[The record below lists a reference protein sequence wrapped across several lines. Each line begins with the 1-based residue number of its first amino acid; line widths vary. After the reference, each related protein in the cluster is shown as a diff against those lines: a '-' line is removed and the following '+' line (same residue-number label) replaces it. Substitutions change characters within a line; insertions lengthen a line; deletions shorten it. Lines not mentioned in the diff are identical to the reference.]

1 MDNAA
6 TGIDYASRTSHY
18 SRGKRMSPDLLIL
31 EADTQYRSQLADY
44 CASRG
49 FRPRVVPDFL
59 QFAAAWEPGLRMVC
73 LSLPLASTDGIEAIR
88 FLAEQHCD
96 AGLILTSDADP
107 RILSAA
113 SRLARARGL
122 HVLGTLCRPFDSR
135 DLGSLLLHPE
145 PELDAE
151 TMVLAV
157 QLAREDLRD
166 CLRRGLVKTWF
177 QPKIDVRSLRFVAV
191 EALVRLD
198 HPERGMLR
206 PAAFL
211 ALAEESGLIGELTEV
226 VVRNAFQWGARW
238 HAEGLPVQV
247 AVNISPLL
255 LSDLALPE
263 KLARRA
269 LELKLPPER
278 IILEVT
284 ETWLSE
290 DSTAALDTLTRL
302 RLRGF
307 QLSIDDF
314 GTGYSTMTQLHEIPY
329 GEMKLDQSFVRHAA
343 RDPEARVI
351 VESSIELGHKLGM
364 RVVAEGVERQEDWD
378 LISELE
384 CDEGQGYFLARPMQP
399 EELRAWLAHWNAS
412 LG

>member
-1 MDNAA
+1 MNV
-6 TGIDYASRTSHY
+6 
-18 SRGKRMSPDLLIL
+18 DLLIL
-31 EADTQYRSQLADY
+31 ESEARRRDQLVDY

-49 FRPRVVPDFL
+49 FRPRAVADLL
-59 QFAAAWEPGLRMVC
+59 QFAAAWDPELRIIV

-88 FLAEQHCD
+88 FLADQRCQ
-96 AGLILTSDADP
+96 AGLVLTSDADP

-122 HVLGTLCRPFDSR
+122 RVLGTLSHPFDAAQ
-135 DLGSLLLHPE
+135 LGALLLHPE
-145 PELDAE
+145 SELDAQ

-157 QLAREDLRD
+157 QLVREDLRNCIQRD
-166 CLRRGLVKTWF
+166 LIKTWF

-198 HPERGMLR
+198 HPARGMLR

-211 ALAEESGLIGELTEV
+211 ALAEESGLIAELTEAV
-226 VVRNAFQWGARW
+226 VVEALRWGARW
-238 HAEGLPVQV
+238 YAAGLPVQV

-255 LSDLALPE
+255 LSDAELPE
-263 KLARRA
+263 KLLRWATDLRV
-269 LELKLPPER
+269 PPEH

-284 ETWLSE
+284 ESWAME
-290 DSTAALDTLTRL
+290 DSTTVLDTLTRL

-314 GTGYSTMTQLHEIPY
+314 GTGYSTMTQLHELPY
-329 GEMKLDQSFVRHAA
+329 GEMKLDQRFVRHAA
-343 RDPEARVI
+343 RDPEARAI
-351 VESSIELGHKLGM
+351 VESSIELGHRLGM

-378 LISELE
+378 LISELN

-399 EELRAWLAHWNAS
+399 ESLRAWLSHWNAA